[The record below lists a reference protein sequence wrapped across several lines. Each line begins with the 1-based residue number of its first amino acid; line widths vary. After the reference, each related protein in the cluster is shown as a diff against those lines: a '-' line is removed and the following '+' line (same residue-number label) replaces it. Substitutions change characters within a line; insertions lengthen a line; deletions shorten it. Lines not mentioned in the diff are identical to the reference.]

1 MRFIR
6 TLLPALLLALSLSFA
21 HAPGVQA
28 MDKLDQYRASGVIA
42 ERYDGYVE
50 MRGGGPADAA
60 KLVNDVNRQ
69 RKAIYEKRAR
79 QQNVPVSAVGALF
92 AKKIIGQ
99 APSGTYFRSESGGYR
114 QK

>member
-1 MRFIR
+1 MRIFR
-6 TLLPALLLALSLSFA
+6 TLLPALLLALSVFLA
-21 HAPGVQA
+21 QAPGAQA
-28 MDKLDQYRASGVIA
+28 ASKLDQYRASGVIA

-50 MRGGGPADAA
+50 LRGGGPADAA

-69 RKAIYEKRAR
+69 RKAIYEKRAK

-92 AKKIIGQ
+92 AQKIIGQ
-99 APSGTYFRSESGGYR
+99 APKGTYFRSESGGYR